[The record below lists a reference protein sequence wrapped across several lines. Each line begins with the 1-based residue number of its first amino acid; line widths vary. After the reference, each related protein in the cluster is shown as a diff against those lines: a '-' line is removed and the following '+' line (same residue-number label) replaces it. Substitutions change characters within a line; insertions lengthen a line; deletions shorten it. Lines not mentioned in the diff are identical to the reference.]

1 MRISTQ
7 MMYDQNMRSVTSSQA
22 EWLRSGEQM
31 ASGKRVVNPSDDPV
45 AAAQA
50 VVLSQAQAQNTQYAT
65 ARSFATQRVA
75 LEGSVLDTAAVV
87 ITSAQTKLI
96 QANTGVLSDN
106 DRLSLATD
114 LQGLRDQLMNLANTA
129 DGNGRYIF
137 GGFKTE
143 VPPFNATTGAYQ
155 GGANAVTQ
163 QVDASRSMVIGHTG
177 EQIFASI
184 TSNAIQ
190 ETDPAQTEK
199 NVFVMLDTAIAALKV
214 PTDGDGAA
222 QAIQTAAIE
231 KSSRGL
237 KNSLDNVGTV
247 NAEVGVQLGELTAL
261 DELGNDRALGQKAQ
275 MSSLVDVD
283 TAASISSYIM
293 NQAALQASYKAF
305 SDLQGMSLFQLNK

>member
-22 EWLRSGEQM
+22 EWLKSGEQM
-31 ASGKRVVNPSDDPV
+31 STGKRVVNASDDPV

-75 LEGSVLDTAAVV
+75 LEDSVLGNVATV
-87 ITSAQTKLI
+87 ISSAQSTLI
-96 QANTGVLSDN
+96 QANTGVLADSD
-106 DRLSLATD
+106 RASLATQ
-114 LQGLRDQLMNLANTA
+114 LQGIRDQLMNLANTS

-143 VPPFNATTGAYQ
+143 DPSFDAATGVYQ
-155 GGANAVTQ
+155 GGSNAVTQ

-177 EQIFASI
+177 KQIFDSI
-184 TSNAIQ
+184 TSNATQ
-190 ETDPAQTEK
+190 EANPADTETSL
-199 NVFVMLDTAIAALKV
+199 FVMLDTAIAALKT
-214 PTDGDGAA
+214 PTDGDATAQAA
-222 QAIQTAAIE
+222 QTARIE
-231 KSSRGL
+231 KSQRGL
-237 KNSLDNVGTV
+237 KNALDNVVTV
-247 NAEVGVQLGELTAL
+247 RAEVGVQMQELTAL
-261 DELGNDRALGQKAQ
+261 DELGKDRELGQKAQ

-283 TAASISSYIM
+283 TTAAISSYIM

>member
-31 ASGKRVVNPSDDPV
+31 ASGKRVINPSDDPV

-50 VVLSQAQAQNTQYAT
+50 VVLSQAQAQNSQYAM
-65 ARSFATQRVA
+65 ARDFASQRVG
-75 LEGSVLDTAAVV
+75 LEDSVLNTAAGV
-87 ITSAQTKLI
+87 ITAAQTKLI

-143 VPPFNATTGAYQ
+143 EPPFDAATGTYQ

-190 ETDPAQTEK
+190 EANPADTEK
-199 NVFVMLDTAIAALKV
+199 NVFAMLDTAIAALKV

-237 KNSLDNVGTV
+237 KNSLDNVVTV
-247 NAEVGVQLGELTAL
+247 RAEVGVQLGELSAL
-261 DELGNDRALGQKAQ
+261 DELGDDRALGQKAQ

-283 TAASISSYIM
+283 TTAAISAYIM

>member
-22 EWLRSGEQM
+22 EWLKSGEQM

-50 VVLSQAQAQNTQYAT
+50 VVLSQAQAQNSQYAA
-65 ARSFATQRVA
+65 ARGFATQRVS
-75 LEGSVLDTAAVV
+75 LEDNVLMAATDV
-87 ITSAQTKLI
+87 ITAAQTKLI
-96 QANTGVLSDN
+96 QANTGVLSDT

-114 LQGLRDQLMNLANTA
+114 LQGLRDQLMNLANTS

-143 VPPFNATTGAYQ
+143 NPSFDATTGVYQ

-163 QVDASRSMVIGHTG
+163 QVDASRTMVIGHTG
-177 EQIFASI
+177 KQIFDSI
-184 TSNAIQ
+184 TSNATLEANPADT
-190 ETDPAQTEK
+190 ETS
-199 NVFVMLDTAIAALKV
+199 VFVMLDSAIAALKV
-214 PTDGDGAA
+214 PTDNDDAA
-222 QAIQTAAIE
+222 QAVQTARIE

-237 KNSLDNVGTV
+237 KNSLDNVGTIL
-247 NAEVGVQLGELTAL
+247 AGVGVQLQELTAL
-261 DELGNDRALGQKAQ
+261 DELGNDRSLGQKEQ
-275 MSSLVDVD
+275 MSNLVDVD
-283 TAASISSYIM
+283 TTAAISSYVM

>member
-22 EWLRSGEQM
+22 EWLKSGEQM
-31 ASGKRVVNPSDDPV
+31 SSGKRVVNPSDDPV

-65 ARSFATQRVA
+65 ARDFATQRVG
-75 LEGSVLDTAAVV
+75 LEDSVLGTVADVISTAQ
-87 ITSAQTKLI
+87 SKLI
-96 QANTGVLSDN
+96 QANSGVLSDS
-106 DRLSLATD
+106 DRSSLATD
-114 LQGLRDQLMNLANTA
+114 LQGLRDQLMNLANTS

-143 VPPFNATTGAYQ
+143 NPSFDSATGVYQ
-155 GGANAVTQ
+155 GGSNAVTQ
-163 QVDASRSMVIGHTG
+163 QVDAARTMVIGHTG
-177 EQIFASI
+177 KQIFDSI

-190 ETDPAQTEK
+190 EADPADTETS
-199 NVFVMLDTAIAALKV
+199 VFVMLDSAIAALKV
-214 PTDGDGAA
+214 PTDNDPVAQAA
-222 QAIQTAAIE
+222 QTERVE

-237 KNSLDNVGTV
+237 KNALDNVVTV
-247 NAEVGVQLGELTAL
+247 RAEVGVQLQELSAL
-261 DELGNDRALGQKAQ
+261 DDLGDDRALGQKEQ
-275 MSSLVDVD
+275 MSNLVDVD
-283 TAASISSYIM
+283 TTAAISAYIM

>member
-22 EWLRSGEQM
+22 EWLKSGEQM
-31 ASGKRVVNPSDDPV
+31 STGKRVVNASDDPV

-50 VVLSQAQAQNTQYAT
+50 VVLSQAQAQNSQYAT
-65 ARSFATQRVA
+65 ARSFATQRVS
-75 LEGSVLDTAAVV
+75 LEDNVLKTATDVITAAQ
-87 ITSAQTKLI
+87 SKLI
-96 QANTGVLSDN
+96 QANTGVLDN
-106 DRLSLATD
+106 SDRLSLATD
-114 LQGLRDQLMNLANTA
+114 LQGLRDQLMNLANTS

-143 VPPFNATTGAYQ
+143 EPSFNATTGVYQ

-177 EQIFASI
+177 KQVFDSI

-190 ETDPAQTEK
+190 EANPADTET
-199 NVFVMLDTAIAALKV
+199 NVFVMLDSAIAALKV
-214 PTDGDGAA
+214 PTDGDATA
-222 QAIQTAAIE
+222 QATQTARIE
-231 KSSRGL
+231 KSQRGL
-237 KNSLDNVGTV
+237 KNSLENVGTV
-247 NAEVGVQLGELTAL
+247 LAEVGVQLQELTSL
-261 DELGNDRALGQKAQ
+261 DELGKDRELGQKAQ
-275 MSSLVDVD
+275 MSNLVDVD
-283 TAASISSYIM
+283 TTAAISSYIM